1 MVYTRPP
8 PTEGM
13 AYARSMATEHHE
25 REAFIT
31 DPVSVVVRRAGSGSG
46 HVADPLAVFRCLWQH
61 REVVWEMARRDVLSR
76 YRGSTLGIVWS
87 FCLPLMMLAIYALVF
102 GVVFQTRW
110 GAATGGRTE
119 FPIIFFAGLIV
130 YTYFAECVTRAPTL
144 VLSHP
149 AYVKRIL
156 FPLEVL
162 PWVLTGSALFHVG
175 VSFAVLLLVQSTLHG
190 PPAWSALTL
199 PLVLA
204 PCVLFTMALS
214 WVLASLGVYFRD
226 TVQTVGLFTMAVLF
240 MSPVFYPV
248 SSLPEPLR
256 EWVWL
261 NPLTFP
267 IEQVRA
273 VIFLGEAPRWGGLAM
288 AWAAGLVA
296 AWGGLF
302 WFQKTRPGFADVL

>member
-1 MVYTRPP
+1 MVSEPDD
-8 PTEGM
+8 
-13 AYARSMATEHHE
+13 
-25 REAFIT
+25 REECLP
-31 DPVSVVVRRAGSGSG
+31 DPAPVAVRRADASTGQN
-46 HVADPLAVFRCLWQH
+46 VDPLGVFRCVWQH
-61 REVVWEMARRDVLSR
+61 REVVWEMARRDVLGR
-76 YRGSTLGIVWS
+76 YRGSVLGLLWS
-87 FCLPLMMLAIYALVF
+87 FCLPLLMLSIYTLVF
-102 GVVFQTRW
+102 GVVFQARW
-110 GAATGGRTE
+110 GAAMGNRAE

-144 VLSHP
+144 VLAH
-149 AYVKRIL
+149 ATYVKKVL

-162 PWVLTGSALFHVG
+162 PWVVTASALFHAG
-175 VSFAVLLLVQSTLHG
+175 VSFGVLLLVQSTLHG
-190 PPAWSALTL
+190 PPAWSAITL

-226 TVQTVGLFTMAVLF
+226 TIQTVGLLTMAVLF
-240 MSPVFYPV
+240 LSPVFYPV

-273 VIFLGEAPRWGGLAM
+273 VIFLGEAPRWGGLVM
-288 AWAAGLVA
+288 AWGAGLAA
-296 AWGGLF
+296 AWAGLL
-302 WFQKTRPGFADVL
+302 WFQKTRAGFADVL